1 MLRLLSLLP
10 ALVAVA
16 ATVGLPVPA
25 QATAPDRAGHLLTRA
40 ATRSADAPPLSITI
54 DSLTPS
60 YIPRRGPVRITGSI
74 TNHDDSPWTA
84 INVEAFV
91 GTTTITTPAEL
102 DEAART
108 DPATYVGD
116 RVTTPGTYATI
127 PRIGAGRTVQYSLSL
142 PRSEIRV
149 SEPGVYFFGV
159 HALGSGPDGRLD
171 GADGRA
177 RTFLPLVPR
186 TRRAVDT
193 ALVVPLRHGIEQA
206 PDGSL
211 QDVAGWTRTLSP
223 GGQLR
228 SLVDFGAS
236 AGSRPLT
243 WLVDP
248 ALTDAVRRL
257 TAGNPPRSLAP
268 TDTAGGGEPSGS
280 PSTGVTAE
288 PEPSGTGSAAPDSDT
303 GTGTEAQESADAAA
317 AAEAGRSFLDRL
329 KVALDSSQVLAL
341 PYGDPDVAAAA
352 EHDPPL
358 FELARRRSGPALD
371 PLGVSTSAGISSPS
385 GFLDAAGIRLTD
397 KDATLLV
404 TDRMF
409 GGDAPAV
416 ARAAGRRL
424 IVTSS
429 GAAAGGPGPDDPL
442 APVALRQR
450 IVSEAALRLLSPGRR
465 PLVVLIPHDWSP
477 AATNGFFEGL
487 DVPWIHL
494 TNVGGATM
502 RAGTPVAL
510 SDLAYPPRQA
520 RRELGARIFAA
531 ADALVAAGHTLQ
543 TVLTRNDDVGT
554 AVADQALTATSYA
567 SRAHPGRSLASLVRA
582 REQIDQQLAS
592 VRIEAPRAV
601 TLSSASGKFA
611 ATITNG
617 LDQPVTV
624 SVKALTDRPM
634 QISGQ
639 DTVDIGPGGRTTV
652 LLDAQTHTPGVHNV
666 TLVVTD
672 SEGTPLGSSD
682 QLPIRSAQVSNVIW
696 LILGTGVALLLGAIA
711 VRLVRRVR
719 SAARVGAPT
728 ERQA

>member
-1 MLRLLSLLP
+1 MLRPPSLLP
-10 ALVAVA
+10 ALVALA
-16 ATVGLPVPA
+16 AVTTAVTTAVTVGLPVAAHATPA
-25 QATAPDRAGHLLTRA
+25 RA
-40 ATRSADAPPLSITI
+40 ADAPPLTITI

-60 YIPRRGPVRITGSI
+60 YIPRRGPIRITGSI
-74 TNHDDSPWTA
+74 TNDDDAPWTA
-84 INVEAFV
+84 VNVEAFV
-91 GTTTITTPAEL
+91 GSTPITTPAEL
-102 DEAART
+102 EEAART
-108 DPATYVGD
+108 DASTYVGD
-116 RVTTPGTYATI
+116 RVTTPGTYDTL
-127 PRIGAGRTVQYSLSL
+127 PRIDPGQTVQYSLSL
-142 PRSEIRV
+142 PRSEVPV

-159 HALGSGPDGRLD
+159 HALGEGPEGRLD

-177 RTFLPLVPR
+177 RTFLPLVPPTKR
-186 TRRAVDT
+186 SVDT
-193 ALVVPLRHGIEQA
+193 ALVVPLRHAVEQA
-206 PDGSL
+206 ADGSL
-211 QDVAGWTRTLSP
+211 EDVPGWTRTLSP

-236 AGSRPLT
+236 AGSRPVT

-257 TAGNPPRSLAP
+257 SVGNPPRSLAP
-268 TDTAGGGEPSGS
+268 TDDADGGPSGS
-280 PSTGVTAE
+280 PSPGVTAE
-288 PEPSGTGSAAPDSDT
+288 PEPSDPAGSSGGADSDT
-303 GTGTEAQESADAAA
+303 GAESQESAADAAA
-317 AAEAGRSFLDRL
+317 ADASSSFLDRL
-329 KVALDSSQVLAL
+329 KVALDSSQVLSL

-352 EHDPPL
+352 EHDPQL
-358 FELARRRSGPALD
+358 YERARRRSGAVLD
-371 PLGVSTSAGISSPS
+371 PLGISTSAAVSSPS

-397 KDATLLV
+397 PDATLLV

-409 GGDAPAV
+409 DGDAPAV
-416 ARAAGRRL
+416 ARAGGRRL

-429 GAAAGGPGPDDPL
+429 GAAAGGPGPDDRL

-450 IVSEAALRLLSPGRR
+450 IVSEAALRLLAPGHL
-465 PLVVLIPHDWSP
+465 PLIVMIPHSWSP
-477 AATNGFFEGL
+477 TATNGFFEGL

-502 RAGTPVAL
+502 RAGTPVSL
-510 SDLAYPPRQA
+510 DDLAYPPRQA
-520 RRELGARIFAA
+520 RRELGSRIFAA
-531 ADALVAAGHTLQ
+531 ADSLVAAGATLQ
-543 TVLTRNDDVGT
+543 AVLTRNDEVGSV
-554 AVADQALTATSYA
+554 VADQALTGTSYA
-567 SRAHPGRSLASLVRA
+567 SRAHPVRTLESLVRA
-582 REQIDQQLAS
+582 RDEIDRELAS

-634 QISGQ
+634 QITGQ

-652 LLDAQTHTPGVHNV
+652 LLDAQTRTPGVHNV

-672 SEGTPLGSSD
+672 SHGTPLGSSD

-696 LILGTGVALLLGAIA
+696 LILGTGVALLFGAIG

-719 SAARVGAPT
+719 SAARVGAAT